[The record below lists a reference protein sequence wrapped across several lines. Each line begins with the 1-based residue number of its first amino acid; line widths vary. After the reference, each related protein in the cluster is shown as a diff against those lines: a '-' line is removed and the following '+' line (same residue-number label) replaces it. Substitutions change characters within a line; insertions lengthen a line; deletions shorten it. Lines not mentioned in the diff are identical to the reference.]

1 MVKKCCQAINGISSK
16 GISDIMMPSQMIFL
30 LLIELTVNLMG
41 KLVQLCLSYRL
52 ICCLSGLASV
62 PRRAVTIAKQVPH
75 AGWNINFD
83 SPYSTNK
90 S

>member
-1 MVKKCCQAINGISSK
+1 MVKRCCQAINGICSK
-16 GISDIMMPSQMIFL
+16 GISDIMMPSQMFIL
-30 LLIELTVNLMG
+30 LSVEFTVNLMG
-41 KLVQLCLSYRL
+41 KLVQFCLSYGL
-52 ICCLSGLASV
+52 VCCLSGLASV

-83 SPYSTNK
+83 SPDSTNK